1 MILKV
6 TEPRHTISVLEENKS
21 GVLARIAGLF
31 SARGFNIDSLAVGE
45 TEDPAVS
52 RMTIVVKG
60 DEKILEQVEKQLN
73 KLIDVI
79 KVSDYV
85 ETPHLERDLALIKV
99 QADKDDRSELLQIAD
114 IFRAKIVDVAADSV
128 IVEATG
134 DEDKITALIRML
146 EPFGIKEMCRTG
158 IVAMARG
165 GKSLTIKGQEWTK
178 EKNHA

>member
-1 MILKV
+1 MSNMNR
-6 TEPRHTISVLEENKS
+6 EPKHTISVLVENKS
-21 GVLARIAGLF
+21 GVLSRIAGLF

-45 TEDPAVS
+45 TEDPTVS

-79 KVSDYV
+79 KVVDYLS
-85 ETPHLERDLALIKV
+85 TPRIERDLCLIKV
-99 QADKDDRSELLQIAD
+99 KTDKHNRSELLQIAD
-114 IFRAKIVDVAADSV
+114 VFRAKIVDVAADSA

-134 DEDKITALIRML
+134 DEEKVEALIRML
-146 EPFGIKEMCRTG
+146 EPFGIREMCRTG

-165 GKSLTIKGQEWTK
+165 GKSMSLQNPE
-178 EKNHA
+178 